1 MGCNARRGGR
11 VPFIAIMKPVLAL
24 VLAASLHAG
33 TLLTYDSSGALR
45 NVSSA
50 VALQPGFHLVSRG
63 ALLGAVHAAVLDSRG
78 TLHPVL
84 FISGDDPDAGVAEIF
99 TGHQAPAGPPRAP
112 EIGKT
117 VSCHGATATVRYA
130 KESGSFGWIAR
141 LEFPAGVHPAPGA
154 VLDEHG
160 RLLGWHVSKTV
171 DGQPMHFAIPIA
183 RFDSVHDSLR
193 LSLAKWNAAQ
203 DPRGDPEHQRAL
215 GHLWADDIDGARF
228 YFQKAVEARP
238 SHARAW
244 LHLGFVEGKAGRTRR
259 GIECYETAI
268 RLDPQLAPAYYYL
281 GFALVMAGQG
291 GRALALC
298 GKLEKLEPA
307 LAQRLRAFIEIS
319 HVDRVEKDPGRGGG
333 LRHKH

>member
-11 VPFIAIMKPVLAL
+11 VPFIAIMKPAL
-24 VLAASLHAG
+24 TLLLAASLHAG
-33 TLLTYDSSGALR
+33 DLLTYGPSGALR
-45 NVSSA
+45 SVSSA
-50 VALQPGFHLVSRG
+50 AALQAGFHLVSRD
-63 ALLGAVHAAVLDSRG
+63 ALLGAASAAVLDSG
-78 TLHPVL
+78 GSLHPVL

-112 EIGKT
+112 ELGKT
-117 VSCHGATATVRYA
+117 VRCGGASAAVRYA

-141 LEFPAGVHPAPGA
+141 LEFPAGVHPAPGT

-171 DGQPMHFAIPIA
+171 DGQTMHFAIPIA
-183 RFDSVHDSLR
+183 RFDSIHASLR
-193 LSLAKWNAAQ
+193 LTLVKWNAAQ
-203 DPRGDPEHQRAL
+203 DLRGEPEHQRAL
-215 GHLWADDIDGARF
+215 GHLWADDFDGARF

-244 LHLGFVEGKAGRTRR
+244 LHLGFVEGKTGRTRR
-259 GIECYETAI
+259 AIESYETAI
-268 RLDPQLAPAYYYL
+268 RLDPRLAPAYYHL
-281 GFALVMAGQG
+281 GFALVMAGEGARARTVCDQLAKLDA
-291 GRALALC
+291 ALAR
-298 GKLEKLEPA
+298 
-307 LAQRLRAFIEIS
+307 RLRGFIDIS